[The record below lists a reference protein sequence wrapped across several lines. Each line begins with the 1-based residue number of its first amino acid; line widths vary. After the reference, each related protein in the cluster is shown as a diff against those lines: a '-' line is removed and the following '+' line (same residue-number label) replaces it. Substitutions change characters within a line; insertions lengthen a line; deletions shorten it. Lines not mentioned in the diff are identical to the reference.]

1 MDLKVSRRE
10 LKIIICS
17 LQGTTYSEYKE
28 ESEKQE
34 LLTRLVE
41 ILKYERERYEI

>member
-1 MDLKVSRRE
+1 MYLKVSKRE

-17 LQGTTYSEYKE
+17 LQGTTYLKYKE
-28 ESEKQE
+28 DAKKQE

-41 ILKYERERYEI
+41 ILKYERE